1 MPKEVSQESRKKEPQ
16 QERWTSDGMT
26 QQEVADALGMK
37 RQTVN
42 NIEKK
47 AMLKVTRKLNRIY
60 KKEDLL

>member
-1 MPKEVSQESRKKEPQ
+1 MPKKVSQELPKRNT
-16 QERWTSDGMT
+16 QERLTNEGMT

-42 NIEKK
+42 NIEKV
-47 AMLKVTRKLNRIY
+47 ALRKVKNRLAKKY

>member
-1 MPKEVSQESRKKEPQ
+1 MPKKESPQSKKEF
-16 QERWTSDGMT
+16 QERWTNDGMT

-47 AMLKVTRKLNRIY
+47 AMLKVTRKLNRLY
-60 KKEDLL
+60 KKEDLI

>member
-1 MPKEVSQESRKKEPQ
+1 MPKKESPQSKKEF
-16 QERWTSDGMT
+16 QEKWINDGMT

-42 NIEKK
+42 NIEKL
-47 AMLKVTRKLNRIY
+47 ALRKLKSRLNRLY

>member
-1 MPKEVSQESRKKEPQ
+1 
-16 QERWTSDGMT
+16 MT

-42 NIEKK
+42 NIEKL
-47 AMLKVTRKLNRIY
+47 ALRKVKNRLARKY

>member
-1 MPKEVSQESRKKEPQ
+1 
-16 QERWTSDGMT
+16 MT

-42 NIEKK
+42 NIEKV
-47 AMLKVTRKLNRIY
+47 ALRKVKNRLARKY

>member
-1 MPKEVSQESRKKEPQ
+1 MPKKVSQELPKRNT
-16 QERWTSDGMT
+16 QERLTNEGMT

-42 NIEKK
+42 NIEKV
-47 AMLKVTRKLNRIY
+47 ALRKVKNRLARKY

>member
-1 MPKEVSQESRKKEPQ
+1 MPKKVLQELKKDV
-16 QERWTSDGMT
+16 QERLTNDGMT

-42 NIEKK
+42 NIEKL
-47 AMLKVTRKLNRIY
+47 ALRKVKNRLARKY